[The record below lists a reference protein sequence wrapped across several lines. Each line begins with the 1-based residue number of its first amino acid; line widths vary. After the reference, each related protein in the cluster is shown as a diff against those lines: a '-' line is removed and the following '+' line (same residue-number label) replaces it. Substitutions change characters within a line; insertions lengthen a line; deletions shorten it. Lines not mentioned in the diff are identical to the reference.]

1 MTLDARA
8 ARLTSGIP
16 STDDLI
22 QEEGLRPARLAD
34 FVGQTQV
41 AENLGVY
48 LEAARRRGKPL
59 DHVLFAGPPG
69 LGKTSLAHIVANEM
83 GANLRQ
89 TSGPALE
96 RAGDLAALLSHIEP
110 GDVLF
115 VDEIHRLGT
124 VVEEVLYPAMEDFS
138 LDLTVGQGPG
148 SRSVRIELPPFT
160 LVGATTRA
168 GLLSA
173 PLRDRF
179 GIVERLE
186 FYPPGDLATIVAR
199 AAGKVG
205 ARLADDAA
213 EELARR
219 SRGTPRIALRLLRR
233 LRDFAEVRG
242 DGEVTLAVAD
252 DALKRLGVD
261 ELGLD
266 GLDRRLLSVI
276 VEHHQGGPVGLNT
289 IAAALGEEP
298 DTLEEV
304 SEPYLIQIGFLER
317 TPRGR
322 VATPAARAHLGLPG
336 FGGSLFS

>member
-1 MTLDARA
+1 MSPERNDRLVSPAASGEDLGQE
-8 ARLTSGIP
+8 ARL
-16 STDDLI
+16 
-22 QEEGLRPARLAD
+22 RPERLAE
-34 FVGQTQV
+34 FVGQEKIT
-41 AENLGVY
+41 ANLAVY
-48 LEAARRRGKPL
+48 IEAARRRGRPL
-59 DHVLFAGPPG
+59 DHLLLAGPPG
-69 LGKTSLAHIVANEM
+69 LGKTSLAHIVAHEM
-83 GANLRQ
+83 GASLRQ

-96 RAGDLAALLSHIEP
+96 RAGDLAALLTHLEP

-160 LVGATTRA
+160 LVGATTRS

-186 FYPPGDLATIVAR
+186 FYPAADLGRILGR
-199 AAGKVG
+199 AAVKLGV
-205 ARLADDAA
+205 ALDDDASA
-213 EELARR
+213 ELAGRA
-219 SRGTPRIALRLLRR
+219 RGTPRVALRLLRR
-233 LRDFAEVRG
+233 LRDFADVGG
-242 DGEVTLAVAD
+242 DGRITKDLAQN
-252 DALKRLGVD
+252 ALERLGVD
-261 ELGLD
+261 GEGLD
-266 GLDRRLLSVI
+266 ALDRRLLGVI
-276 VEHHQGGPVGLNT
+276 VEHHAGGPVGLNT

-304 SEPYLIQIGFLER
+304 SEPYLIQIGFLDR

-322 VATPAARAHLGLPG
+322 VATQKARRHLGVGRPDG
-336 FGGSLFS
+336 PLFS